1 MPALAAPPDSGSIM
15 AILRVPCACAVEA
28 IAARARTPSTRLRR
42 TFRLIVRF
50 LPVLYFAR
58 SHGWGRPCATGRQA
72 ARVYAQAGGLRRAS
86 RRPLD
91 RQAGARLTLR
101 DSPAGAGHGSPGRGP
116 PAGPPRLPAASA

>member
-28 IAARARTPSTRLRR
+28 IAAGARTPSTRLRR
-42 TFRLIVRF
+42 TCRLIVGF
-50 LPVLYFAR
+50 LPVLYFAG
-58 SHGWGRPCATGRQA
+58 SHGCGRPCATGRQA

-91 RQAGARLTLR
+91 RQAGAPLTPR
-101 DSPAGAGHGSPGRGP
+101 GFPAGGGGGCPG
-116 PAGPPRLPAASA
+116 